1 VLALAVI
8 RVSSRGTAILAIHV
22 GAIGGIDVDCSVVAG
37 VATPDPIDPLV
48 PLDIPFMLLDPASEF
63 VPEPCPALPAVWAIT
78 AVERPIDIADTVII
92 LRNIFSSFCYKIT
105 YQLPYADPVPSCW

>member
-1 VLALAVI
+1 MLVLL
-8 RVSSRGTAILAIHV
+8 V
-22 GAIGGIDVDCSVVAG
+22 GLTSTVPLLPELPL
-37 VATPDPIDPLV
+37 PDPIDPLV
-48 PLDIPFMLLDPASEF
+48 PLDIPFMLLDPAPEF

-105 YQLPYADPVPSCW
+105 YQLPSTDPVPSCW